1 MVPNDI
7 TILQLQGNQMEEAK
21 FPEDVLLQWLECVQ
35 ERIKVVFNDIVVH
48 NDVVPPAV

>member
-21 FPEDVLLQWLECVQ
+21 FPEYVLLQWSERVQ
-35 ERIKVVFNDIVVH
+35 ERTKVVFNGIVVL
-48 NDVVPPAV
+48 NNVVPPAI